1 MPKTIGA
8 GLSRREREIVDVLY
22 RKGTAS
28 AAEVLA
34 EMPDPPTYSAVRS
47 ILRILEE
54 KGHVRHHEEGK
65 KYIYMPTEPPQSAAR
80 SALQQM
86 VRTFFDGSIERV
98 VETFLSD
105 ADTKLSGDELERLS
119 SLIRYAKADE

>member
-1 MPKTIGA
+1 MPKIIGT

-22 RKGTAS
+22 RKGSAS
-28 AAEVLA
+28 AADVLA

-54 KGHVRHHEEGK
+54 KGHVRHHEKGK
-65 KYIYMPTEPPQSAAR
+65 KYVYMPTQAPQFAAR
-80 SALQQM
+80 SALQQV

-105 ADTKLSGDELERLS
+105 ADTTLSDEELERLS
-119 SLIRYAKADE
+119 TLIQNAKPRE